1 MVGLVSSGSGLNLL
15 SISTQELAKV
25 IVDLDIDKNPLVSE
39 EHFQDIE
46 DFILSYPALTN
57 DYIPI
62 SIIGEGKYLL
72 FQGPFIMVRN
82 RYIQYRVQSHRCEPL
97 SN

>member
-1 MVGLVSSGSGLNLL
+1 MVGLVASGSGLNLHSL
-15 SISTQELAKV
+15 STQESAKV

-39 EHFQDIE
+39 EHFHDIE

-62 SIIGEGKYLL
+62 AIIGEGIQLL
-72 FQGPFIMVRN
+72 FKGPLVIWCN
-82 RYIQYRVQSHRCEPL
+82 RYIQYRVQSH
-97 SN
+97 